1 MCLGEHKFRETV
13 LGNTVDTAPPGF
25 FLHYMLKRFL
35 IKFENSLFTKN
46 FYLDL
51 YVTFYNLDN

>member
-1 MCLGEHKFRETV
+1 MGD
-13 LGNTVDTAPPGF
+13 TVDTAPPGF

-46 FYLDL
+46 FYFRGSLRNFL
-51 YVTFYNLDN
+51 QP